1 MNTEKLKGYWEK
13 VKGALGNLSKK
24 VKILIVAVLAA
35 LVVFAVGL
43 AVFFNTRPYAT
54 LIDGASAEETATVLT
69 WLEGQGVTDFRMEG
83 SGTILVPQAQATSLK
98 AKLLQEQYS
107 SSNAPYSGYFERVSA
122 LSTVQ
127 DRNVAKLS
135 ALVEEIE
142 KTIRKFDGVRDVSVN
157 IELGEDRGYVLD
169 TNNVVNA
176 SAGVILTMD
185 GDKLLST
192 GQANAIR
199 NYISHSV
206 AALDV
211 DDVSIQDTR
220 GNIYDGMDL
229 EGGNTAADA
238 TALALQTEQWWANQ
252 IRSQIEQQLFKM
264 YGEENVGV
272 TVRCNVELGEKTV
285 NDYEVRLPD
294 FAEDGSTEGAGI
306 IGTKFYSWQLRADDD
321 TVAGGLVGTP
331 SNSELPTYVENGET
345 IQGLLGRLGAEGSI
359 EYDNSKTQ
367 TQMIITAATLKD
379 VTVSVSINSTA
390 SGPIDL
396 EAMTRHVA
404 VSGGIQ
410 APLELPDGVTEADY
424 LARKVSV
431 LSTPFYQAP
440 EQPTP
445 PSGWEALGIPVWVP
459 IAAGVGLLV
468 FAIILT
474 VILMLRRRKR
484 KKQQE
489 EERAVEELLATAM
502 PGQSVELGPDG
513 QPLEPGVEIEL
524 DEEGNPVSGADV
536 MDLHTERSMELRQ
549 NIRDYVDENME
560 VAALLIKSWLKE
572 DGDNG

>member
-1 MNTEKLKGYWEK
+1 M
-13 VKGALGNLSKK
+13 
-24 VKILIVAVLAA
+24 
-35 LVVFAVGL
+35 
-43 AVFFNTRPYAT
+43 
-54 LIDGASAEETATVLT
+54 
-69 WLEGQGVTDFRMEG
+69 
-83 SGTILVPQAQATSLK
+83 
-98 AKLLQEQYS
+98 
-107 SSNAPYSGYFERVSA
+107 
-122 LSTVQ
+122 
-127 DRNVAKLS
+127 
-135 ALVEEIE
+135 
-142 KTIRKFDGVRDVSVN
+142 
-157 IELGEDRGYVLD
+157 
-169 TNNVVNA
+169 
-176 SAGVILTMD
+176 
-185 GDKLLST
+185 
-192 GQANAIR
+192 
-199 NYISHSV
+199 
-206 AALDV
+206 
-211 DDVSIQDTR
+211 
-220 GNIYDGMDL
+220 
-229 EGGNTAADA
+229 
-238 TALALQTEQWWANQ
+238 
-252 IRSQIEQQLFKM
+252 
-264 YGEENVGV
+264 GV

-445 PSGWEALGIPVWVP
+445 PSGWEALGIPIWVP
-459 IAAGVGLLV
+459 IAAGAGLLV